1 MCVCVC
7 VCVRVRHDACLLLQ
21 FKEGKITKF
30 QPYSKYPPCYKD
42 IAFWLPEGYEEND
55 FAELVRITCLL
66 L

>member
-21 FKEGKITKF
+21 FKAGKITKF

-55 FAELVRITCLL
+55 FAELVSVP
-66 L
+66 